1 MFCFRHP
8 PPGAGRL
15 SAGIAHTGTGKAV
28 HLKQGV
34 DVAGRLRG
42 LALPL
47 PPILLPLLCRQRLH
61 DNRGCWQ
68 AGRLLRENLE
78 AVLGVALPQRQ
89 GADAEDASA
98 DCAICYAYRLPP
110 AEGQLPAGGE
120 EGGWPA
126 RLQPGAWPGVGAGS
140 MRRACCCPARQPCR
154 ISASCG
160 LLPGPASAAAC
171 DRVVPPFACCR
182 QASPPTST
190 ATTRPAASRFTGAA
204 WWNGS
209 IQVGGGR
216 GLSVCACRHGR
227 SAAGSTVRVCCCSP
241 SVHACPLA
249 LPHPLQADTST
260 RQSFNTLFGAC
271 PYCSAPIT
279 VKAVPA

>member
-1 MFCFRHP
+1 MLAQFEAALQHYQQLWDGLDDLDAQAWVIEPTAAPRSVVY
-8 PPGAGRL
+8 RR
-15 SAGIAHTGTGKAV
+15 IALGHHVSLALTLDPA
-28 HLKQGV
+28 QPW
-34 DVAGRLRG
+34 
-42 LALPL
+42 ALPL
-47 PPILLPLLCRQRLH
+47 DCRFMGSDAAVAPLRQRLH

-120 EGGWPA
+120 EGESPDIN
-126 RLQPGAWPGVGAGS
+126 
-140 MRRACCCPARQPCR
+140 CDN
-154 ISASCG
+154 
-160 LLPGPASAAAC
+160 AAC
-171 DRVVPPFACCR
+171 GKPFHRRCLVEWLN
-182 QASPPTST
+182 S
-190 ATTRPAASRFTGAA
+190 
-204 WWNGS
+204 
-209 IQVGGGR
+209 
-216 GLSVCACRHGR
+216 
-227 SAAGSTVRVCCCSP
+227 
-241 SVHACPLA
+241 
-249 LPHPLQADTST
+249 DTST